1 MFPLQTLDDE
11 PAATGKEYQWQN
23 RPVSDWTNQQV
34 CHWLMGMNMDQYTPE
49 FTAKGVDGQQLLH
62 LDSDKL
68 KVKHKIQ
75 IQHLQMSQ
83 CCRLIKVCYRKKS
96 SVRSACDC
104 HLVARFRFHI
114 SNGCGVKVVFIRL
127 NICLISLLHLHFI

>member
-1 MFPLQTLDDE
+1 
-11 PAATGKEYQWQN
+11 
-23 RPVSDWTNQQV
+23 
-34 CHWLMGMNMDQYTPE
+34 MGMNMDQYTPE

-83 CCRLIKVCYRKKS
+83 CCRLIKVCYRKKIFS
-96 SVRSACDC
+96 QVS
-104 HLVARFRFHI
+104 LWLPP
-114 SNGCGVKVVFIRL
+114 CGQI
-127 NICLISLLHLHFI
+127 